1 MDKIVEFS
9 DTLLGYIMFAGAI
22 FACITVIWYMLHCL
36 RNIFVFKE
44 DVKEVIFEDI
54 VRPVLILAMILSG
67 DIACIVINLLIH
79 FLGWMWKILL

>member
-1 MDKIVEFS
+1 MDKIVVFA

-22 FACITVIWYMLHCL
+22 FACITVAWYMFHCL

-44 DVKEVIFEDI
+44 DVNEAIFEDI

-67 DIACIVINLLIH
+67 DIACVVINILIH
-79 FLGWMWKILL
+79 FLGWMWKVLL